1 LKGTTAE
8 GQEYRAFR
16 YVSWTNGSQNK
27 KGVKYLYIDIDFL
40 SFITEL
46 IGTVAFAVSGAM
58 LAIDRE
64 LDFFGVL
71 FLGAI
76 TAIGGGIIRDLLLG
90 RIPPHA
96 FLNYVYLLVSV
107 VSAFLVF
114 VFSYFQMRRG
124 GQRYFISD
132 SLLNIFD
139 AAGLGIFSVIGVQ
152 NTISAGFGDNAFF
165 CIFLGMTTGVGGGM
179 LRDILSK
186 TTPAVLRKHIYAVAS
201 LLGAL
206 CYYYFRYLSEAGSI
220 LLSVIL
226 VIVLRVLASHYC
238 WTLPRIPIQ
247 GRN

>member
-1 LKGTTAE
+1 V
-8 GQEYRAFR
+8 EY
-16 YVSWTNGSQNK
+16 
-27 KGVKYLYIDIDFL
+27 LCIDIQFL

-64 LDFFGVL
+64 LNLFGVL

-90 RIPPHA
+90 QIPPQA

-114 VFSYFQMRRG
+114 LYSYLQVRRG

-152 NTISAGFGDNAFF
+152 NTVSAGFGNNA
-165 CIFLGMTTGVGGGM
+165 
-179 LRDILSK
+179 
-186 TTPAVLRKHIYAVAS
+186 
-201 LLGAL
+201 
-206 CYYYFRYLSEAGSI
+206 
-220 LLSVIL
+220 
-226 VIVLRVLASHYC
+226 
-238 WTLPRIPIQ
+238 
-247 GRN
+247 